1 MIASSSCHQIAVLVR
16 CLSNRRIIVFFRQE
30 ADMSVG
36 RICSRVVATASAS
49 ETVRMA
55 AGRMAEHDVG
65 TLVVVGTGHPRQAV
79 GVVTDRDLT
88 IRCIAGR
95 LDPDETAI
103 SAVMTTPVQSVDEH
117 TPIEDAIAIMARA
130 GTRRLVVL
138 GEGGRV
144 AGLLSLDDVL
154 DVLVDETGAIGRLL
168 EQQKPRIPA

>member
-1 MIASSSCHQIAVLVR
+1 
-16 CLSNRRIIVFFRQE
+16 
-30 ADMSVG
+30 MSVG
-36 RICSRVVATASAS
+36 RVCSRVVATASGS
-49 ETVRMA
+49 ESIRMA

-65 TLVVVGTGHPRQAV
+65 TLVIVGPSHPQQAI
-79 GVVTDRDLT
+79 GIVTDRDLA

-117 TPIEDAIAIMARA
+117 TPIEDAIAIMARV
-130 GTRRLVVL
+130 GTRRLVIL
-138 GEGGRV
+138 GDGGRV